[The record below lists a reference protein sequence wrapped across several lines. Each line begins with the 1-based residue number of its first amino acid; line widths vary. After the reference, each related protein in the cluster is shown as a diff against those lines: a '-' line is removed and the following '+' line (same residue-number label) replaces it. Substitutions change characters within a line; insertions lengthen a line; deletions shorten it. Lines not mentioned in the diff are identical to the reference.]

1 MCIGIILDSATFSI
15 NHRSM
20 AAIVSGNDHE
30 LALEE
35 ALQRIGGEPG
45 TDEEDE
51 DDLSVVD
58 YDDEQRPTA
67 SVVSAAGGPA
77 AAPESTGSNGDMAGG
92 AGSGGGGRYEPY
104 TPSNSVALKEVL
116 GEYRSFML
124 FRRFLKDQCI
134 TRNLQFWL
142 ACEYYHTQM
151 PLEGIKAAKA
161 IYCRFLKSSAPL
173 HVSILEATKR
183 KICTIVQ
190 LGSPP
195 GYTLFLEAQQEV
207 YNQMEANELQQ
218 FLCSDSFSECTQ
230 FPHNS
235 QNMYGSM
242 TGDMGFQ
249 PSRYRNGGSLHSS
262 DDSTSVTSFASE

>member
-1 MCIGIILDSATFSI
+1 
-15 NHRSM
+15 M

-51 DDLSVVD
+51 EELSVVE
-58 YDDEQRPTA
+58 YDEEEQRPPAPTT
-67 SVVSAAGGPA
+67 SVVTGPA
-77 AAPESTGSNGDMAGG
+77 PETTSNGDNGVG
-92 AGSGGGGRYEPY
+92 ASGRYEVPEPY
-104 TPSNSVALKEVL
+104 IGTPSNSIPLKEVL

-207 YNQMEANELQQ
+207 YNQMEVNELQQ
-218 FLCSDSFSECTQ
+218 FLCSDSFSECSQ
-230 FPHNS
+230 FPTRGS
-235 QNMYGSM
+235 TQNMYGSVS
-242 TGDMGFQ
+242 GDIGFQ